1 MPRPVNENSKVVETW
16 EITTNGTVW
25 VYIYD
30 RRNDTYT
37 KQRVGG
43 RGGSR
48 KLHINRDDRIF
59 NQEQVVDE
67 NRQHDVFTNGL
78 LRFVSA
84 NDGSEPDLELKW
96 AFTEDQM
103 KELFTVKDLGLFEE
117 EVRQIQSELA
127 LRRLTELAEKEATNA
142 QYALLRDLV
151 EERYK
156 VGGTQRAVADM
167 IRSGEQLA
175 GMTLS

>member
-1 MPRPVNENSKVVETW
+1 MPRPVNENSSIVETW
-16 EITTNGTVW
+16 EITTNGTAW

-30 RRNDTYT
+30 RRNDTYS

-43 RGGSR
+43 RGGSK

-67 NRQHDVFTNGL
+67 NKHLDVFTNGM
-78 LRFVSA
+78 LRFISA
-84 NDGSEPDLELKW
+84 NDGSEPDVVLKW
-96 AFTEDQM
+96 AFTEEQM
-103 KELFTVKDLGLFEE
+103 LELFTIKDSALFEE
-117 EVRQIQSELA
+117 TVREIESELA
-127 LRRLTELAEKEATNA
+127 LRRLTSLAEKEATNA
-142 QYALLRDLV
+142 QYTFLRDLI

-167 IRSGEQLA
+167 LRSGEQLA